1 MDVRDLATFE
11 DGTFDIAIDKGKG
24 AFVGQRQWYR
34 IMAYDM

>member
-24 AFVGQRQWYR
+24 AFVGHGKGYLD
-34 IMAYDM
+34 YGL